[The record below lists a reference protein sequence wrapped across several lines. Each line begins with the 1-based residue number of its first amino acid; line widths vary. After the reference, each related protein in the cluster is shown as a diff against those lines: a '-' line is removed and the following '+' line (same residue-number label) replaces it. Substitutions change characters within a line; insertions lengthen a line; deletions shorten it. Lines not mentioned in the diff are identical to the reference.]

1 MFKTKN
7 KNEKMKNEKWKKF
20 FYISTFLLY
29 LEFYCTINYFFIQNQ
44 YYFLISNISRWLSVI
59 HFVCT
64 INTNIYYLFHKIN
77 HISWKI
83 IEAKKLD
90 FYFLTLSMFWQEY
103 RKKKVI
109 NVFDTIS
116 IISILLAR
124 TYDLFHL
131 FRLIAA

>member
-20 FYISTFLLY
+20 FYILTFLLY
-29 LEFYCTINYFFIQNQ
+29 VEFYCTINYFFYSKSILFFDFK
-44 YYFLISNISRWLSVI
+44 YIKMIVI

>member
-20 FYISTFLLY
+20 FYILTFLLY
-29 LEFYCTINYFFIQNQ
+29 LEFYCTINYFFYSKSILFFDFK
-44 YYFLISNISRWLSVI
+44 YIKMIVI

>member
-1 MFKTKN
+1 MKRW
-7 KNEKMKNEKWKKF
+7 KMKNEKNF
-20 FYISTFLLY
+20 FTYRLFFCILNFIALL
-29 LEFYCTINYFFIQNQ
+29 TIFFIQNQ
-44 YYFLISNISRWLSVI
+44 YYFLISNIWRWLSVI

>member
-1 MFKTKN
+1 MKRW
-7 KNEKMKNEKWKKF
+7 KMKNEKNF
-20 FYISTFLLY
+20 FTYRLFFCILNFIALL
-29 LEFYCTINYFFIQNQ
+29 TIFFIQNQ

>member
-1 MFKTKN
+1 MKRW
-7 KNEKMKNEKWKKF
+7 KMKNEKNF
-20 FYISTFLLY
+20 FTYRLFFCILNFIALL
-29 LEFYCTINYFFIQNQ
+29 TIFFIQNQ

-90 FYFLTLSMFWQEY
+90 FYFLILSMFWQEY

>member
-29 LEFYCTINYFFIQNQ
+29 FEFYCTINYFFYSKSILFFDFK
-44 YYFLISNISRWLSVI
+44 YIKMIVI

>member
-1 MFKTKN
+1 MKRW
-7 KNEKMKNEKWKKF
+7 KMKNEKNF
-20 FYISTFLLY
+20 FTYRLFFCILNFIALL
-29 LEFYCTINYFFIQNQ
+29 TIFFIQNQ
-44 YYFLISNISRWLSVI
+44 YYFLISNISRWLSAI

>member
-1 MFKTKN
+1 MKRW
-7 KNEKMKNEKWKKF
+7 KMKNEKNF
-20 FYISTFLLY
+20 FTYQLFFCILNFIALL
-29 LEFYCTINYFFIQNQ
+29 IIFFIQNQ